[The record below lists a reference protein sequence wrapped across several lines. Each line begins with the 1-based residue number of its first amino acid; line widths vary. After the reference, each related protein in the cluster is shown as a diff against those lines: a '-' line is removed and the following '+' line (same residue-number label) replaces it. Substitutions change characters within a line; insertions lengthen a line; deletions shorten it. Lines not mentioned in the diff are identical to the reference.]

1 MVNKAMVI
9 KGKGR
14 LGALIGALRSEGL
27 SDELLRAQIDS
38 ATRSYPVTFAMSLL
52 VSSGVLLASLG
63 LTNIKSI
70 VSAFALHTL
79 TCCVMLVRWFRDR
92 AAGWQIAKPAAR
104 VRETTIEAAFVALG
118 WFVFLSSA
126 GLYAPPQQQVLV
138 VAVMAGVMAVG
149 SSRYASIPAAAA
161 GFLGTVT
168 CVCAIYARASSIEWP
183 VYAFLAVFV
192 LMLGRTVLTQHR
204 LIVDQ
209 FRSGAE
215 TERARA
221 EIAILAAREAETAA
235 ARAAEDSRAA
245 AQTRQ
250 QREEER
256 RREIAAIARSFE
268 SRLLSGIEAVAADA
282 EQACA
287 LARQLAQ
294 SAVSS
299 HQRFVELAGKV
310 DRSEAD
316 VAGLAAL
323 AADLR
328 HALASVQARVSDQA
342 LANTRAYEL
351 TGRAEEQFR
360 TLVRNAE
367 GIGAISTTIED
378 IARQTNL
385 LALNA
390 TIEAASAGEAGR
402 GFAVVAAEVKSLAN
416 QTGRATG
423 DVRQKADD
431 IASASTHTEAAIAE
445 MQGCLAVFEELARTL
460 AGALEG
466 QGEIVGQLEQQALA
480 AASFATD
487 VHGHV
492 AEAKQAAVVS
502 SELTDKVETRS
513 SELVSRTQS
522 ILAETRAFLNELRA
536 A

>member
-1 MVNKAMVI
+1 VDKIAVRN
-9 KGKGR
+9 GEGR
-14 LGALIGALRSEGL
+14 LRALIAALRSDGL

-38 ATRSYPVTFAMSLL
+38 ATRSYPVSFLMSLL

-63 LTNIKSI
+63 LSNIKAI
-70 VSAFALHTL
+70 IAAFALHAL

-104 VRETTIEAAFVALG
+104 IRETTIEAGFVALG

-149 SSRYASIPAAAA
+149 SSRYASIPSAAAS
-161 GFLGTVT
+161 FLATVT
-168 CVCAIYARASSIEWP
+168 FVCATYARASSIEWP

-192 LMLGRTVLTQHR
+192 LMLGKSVLSQHS
-204 LIVDQ
+204 LIVEQ
-209 FRSGAE
+209 YRSGAE

-235 ARAAEDSRAA
+235 ARAAEDSQAA
-245 AQTRQ
+245 ALARQ

-256 RREIAAIARSFE
+256 RREIAEIARSFE
-268 SRLLSGIEAVAADA
+268 YRLLSGIEAVAADA

-299 HQRFVELAGKV
+299 HQRFVDLAGQV
-310 DRSEAD
+310 DRSESDMSA
-316 VAGLAAL
+316 LAAL

-328 HALASVQARVSDQA
+328 QALASVQARVDDQA
-342 LANTRAYEL
+342 SANARAYDL

-360 TLVRNAE
+360 MLVRNAE

-390 TIEAASAGEAGR
+390 TIEAATAGDAGR

-431 IASASTHTEAAIAE
+431 IAHASTHTGAAIAE
-445 MQGCLAVFEELARTL
+445 MQGCLAIFEELARTL

-466 QGEIVGQLEQQALA
+466 QGEIVGQLEQHALA
-480 AASFATD
+480 AANFATD
-487 VHGHV
+487 VHGRV

-502 SELTDKVETRS
+502 SDLTDKVEGRS
-513 SELVSRTQS
+513 SELVARTQS

>member
-1 MVNKAMVI
+1 VDKVVVRN
-9 KGKGR
+9 GEGR
-14 LGALIGALRSEGL
+14 LGALVAALRSDNL
-27 SDELLRAQIDS
+27 SEELLRAQIES
-38 ATRSYPVTFAMSLL
+38 ATRSYPLTFVMSLL

-63 LTNIKSI
+63 LSNIKSI
-70 VSAFALHTL
+70 AVAFAVHLL
-79 TCCVMLVRWFRDR
+79 TCCGMLARWFRDR

-104 VRETTIEAAFVALG
+104 VRETTIEAAFVAFG

-161 GFLGTVT
+161 SFLATVT
-168 CVCAIYARASSIEWP
+168 FVCAVYARASSIEWP

-192 LMLGRTVLTQHR
+192 LMLGRTVLSQHG
-204 LIVDQ
+204 LIVEQ
-209 FRSGAE
+209 YRSGAE

-235 ARAAEDSRAA
+235 ARAAEDSQAA
-245 AQTRQ
+245 ALARQ

-256 RREIAAIARSFE
+256 RREIAEIAQAFE

-299 HQRFVELAGKV
+299 HQRFVELAGQV
-310 DRSEAD
+310 DRSESDMSA
-316 VAGLAAL
+316 LAAL

-328 HALASVQARVSDQA
+328 HALASVQARVDDQA
-342 LANTRAYEL
+342 SANARAYDL

-360 TLVRNAE
+360 MLVRNAE

-431 IASASTHTEAAIAE
+431 IANASTHTEAAIAE

-466 QGEIVGQLEQQALA
+466 QGEIVGQLEQHARA
-480 AASFATD
+480 AANFATD
-487 VHGHV
+487 VHGRV

-502 SELTDKVETRS
+502 SDLTDKVEGRS
-513 SELVSRTQS
+513 SELVARTQS